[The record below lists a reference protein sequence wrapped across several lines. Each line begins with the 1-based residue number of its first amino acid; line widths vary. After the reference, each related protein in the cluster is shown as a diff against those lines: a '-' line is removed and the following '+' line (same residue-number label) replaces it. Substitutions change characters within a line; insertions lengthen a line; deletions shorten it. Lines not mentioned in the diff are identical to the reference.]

1 MEKTRISEF
10 DISAYLDDPVVVA
23 EYLVATAVDPNPD
36 VLGAALCDVAKAN
49 LKSA

>member
-10 DISAYLDDPVVVA
+10 DVSAYLDDPIVIA
-23 EYLVATAVDPNPD
+23 EYLVAAAVDLNPD
-36 VLGAALCDVAKAN
+36 VLGAALGDVAKAN